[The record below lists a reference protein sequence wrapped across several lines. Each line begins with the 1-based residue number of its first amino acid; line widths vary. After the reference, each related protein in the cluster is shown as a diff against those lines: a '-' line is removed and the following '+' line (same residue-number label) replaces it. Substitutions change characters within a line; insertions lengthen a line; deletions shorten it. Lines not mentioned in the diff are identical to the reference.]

1 MQSWTGIYVVS
12 GQPSIV
18 KHLPKHLQPRWRY
31 VAVTVETWP
40 DSTITREGFQR
51 ALWYS
56 AQNLLGDP
64 GSAALDL
71 SVLRFRL
78 DGGAGETL
86 VRVRRGEVERAR
98 AVLACVDRVD
108 GIPVGVCVGGVSG
121 TVRACEEK
129 YMGARREEHEQRD
142 VAFEDADRPAVV
154 RGERADIRVE
164 NGFVGATAL
173 ETE

>member
-1 MQSWTGIYVVS
+1 M
-12 GQPSIV
+12 
-18 KHLPKHLQPRWRY
+18 KHLPKHIQPRWRY
-31 VAVTVETWP
+31 LAVGIETWP
-40 DSTITREGFQR
+40 DTTVERESFQR

-71 SVLRFRL
+71 SVLRFRA
-78 DGGAGETL
+78 DRGVAEAL
-86 VRVRRGEVERAR
+86 VRVRRGEPERAR
-98 AVLACVDRVD
+98 AVLACVDSIAGDAVGLRVR
-108 GIPVGVCVGGVSG
+108 GVSG

-129 YMGARREEHEQRD
+129 YMGGKREYCTERD
-142 VAFEDADRPAVV
+142 VVFEDADRPATV
-154 RGERADIRVE
+154 REERADVRVE